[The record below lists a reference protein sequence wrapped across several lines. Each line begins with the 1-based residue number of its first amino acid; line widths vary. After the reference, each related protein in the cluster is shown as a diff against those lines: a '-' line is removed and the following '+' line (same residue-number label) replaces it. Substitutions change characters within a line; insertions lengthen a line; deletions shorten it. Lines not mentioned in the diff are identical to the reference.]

1 MMISDEENQDTNK
14 LRDLLF
20 SIAKQDTPE
29 YIFQWFFRYFA
40 KGIEFFKTEPHDLLE
55 NYSALFTTAKIMLDH
70 KYNDGSYTKIIQDT
84 NTPSWNYYFI
94 GDTHGSFED
103 TYRIIDYFIRVF
115 QVNPQIKIIW
125 LGDYVDRNPFDL
137 QNLAFIITFWIL
149 FPNNVFLLRG
159 NHEDATVCSRYGFSQ
174 HLYEKAGSKEYFTP
188 IWDQVNQFFS
198 HLPLGFQT
206 QIGEKRV
213 LALHGGIPFDVNN
226 YSPVDL
232 NHIGKKLNCF
242 QTEHFD
248 MDTLSQT
255 ILWADPD
262 PINLTTGVAPTPRT
276 GRPRFSYQAFN
287 DFMQLNKLD
296 LLIRAHEKFSN
307 GYSLLW
313 DKRLIS
319 LFSTS
324 TYDGRKIGEAKF
336 LRIQPNTQLH
346 EIENEELDQG
356 KGILAI
362 KEYFLENQLDKY
374 YNAKTEY

>member
-1 MMISDEENQDTNK
+1 MSRSNEFSEENH
-14 LRDLLF
+14 LRDLLY
-20 SIAKQDTPE
+20 SLAKQEVPE
-29 YIFQWFFRYFA
+29 YVFQWFFRYFA
-40 KGIEFFKTEPHDLLE
+40 KGTEFFKAEPHDLLE
-55 NYSALFTTAKIMLDH
+55 NYSALLSTAKIMLDH
-70 KYNDGSYTKIIQDT
+70 RYNNGSYSKIIHDT
-84 NTPSWNYYFI
+84 HTPDWNYYFI
-94 GDTHGSFED
+94 GDTHGSFDD
-103 TYRIIDYFIRVF
+103 TYLMIDYFIRVF
-115 QVNPQIKIIW
+115 QVNPNIKIIW

-137 QNLAFIITFWIL
+137 QNLAFIVAFWIL

-159 NHEDATVCSRYGFSQ
+159 NHEDASVCSRYGFSQ
-174 HLYEKAGSKEYFTP
+174 HLYEKAGSKDYFNP

-198 HLPLGFQT
+198 HLPLGFRT
-206 QIGEKRV
+206 QIGEKKI
-213 LALHGGIPFDVNN
+213 LAVHGGIPFDTKDYKPIKLEQGGSN
-226 YSPVDL
+226 
-232 NHIGKKLNCF
+232 LNCF

-248 MDTLSQT
+248 MDVFSQT

-287 DFMQLNKLD
+287 DFMQLNQFD
-296 LLIRAHEKFSN
+296 ILIRGHEKFSN

-336 LRIQPNTQLH
+336 LRIQPSTRR
-346 EIENEELDQG
+346 EDIENEELNQG
-356 KGILAI
+356 IGILAI

-374 YNAKTEY
+374 YNAKTEF